1 MNMENDFKKIE
12 ELLLSEANKIHPP
25 EQGLRSVLSRMPETV
40 TNNLRVRNNITTA
53 KKGRAA
59 DYLID
64 HLNNIMNSFWKV
76 AVPVGIA
83 VVVIAA
89 VGYWRFAGPGVQPG
103 AEKQAVSQEA
113 DVTEFA
119 SAEVASSVDAIV
131 DETIDDEAILTADTE
146 DAALEDYDSQ
156 AIMAFDSVTSL
167 YE

>member
-12 ELLLSEANKIHPP
+12 ELLYSEAKKIRPP
-25 EQGLRSVLSRMPETV
+25 EQSLRSILSRLPEPV
-40 TNNLRVRNNITTA
+40 TNNLRARYNITTA
-53 KKGRAA
+53 KKGRAVN
-59 DYLID
+59 YLID

-89 VGYWRFAGPGVQPG
+89 IGYWRFAGPGIQPG
-103 AEKQAVSQEA
+103 AGKQAVSQKA
-113 DVTEFA
+113 DMTEFA

-146 DAALEDYDSQ
+146 DAALEDYDAQ